1 MTKTEEPGLVSIRM
15 TQEEF
20 VDLVD
25 MARRVMIGQRNY
37 RHLPANEFSA
47 LADLCAL
54 ADQVS
59 ASDL

>member
-37 RHLPANEFSA
+37 RHLPENEFAA
-47 LADLCAL
+47 LSDLCTL

-59 ASDL
+59 GL